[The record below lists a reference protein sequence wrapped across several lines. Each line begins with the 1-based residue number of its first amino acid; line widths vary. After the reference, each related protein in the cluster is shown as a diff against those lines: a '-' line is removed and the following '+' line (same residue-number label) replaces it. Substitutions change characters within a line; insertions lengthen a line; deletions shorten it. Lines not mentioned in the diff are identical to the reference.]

1 MQTESNLK
9 PKKFK
14 IEDLGNGKCVVS
26 FFDNIVE
33 QEISQVDSE
42 ETTIKYV
49 YDMYKI
55 TINSR
60 PNLIE
65 ELENKFDDWLMFAK
79 DCEYEKLATEVRM
92 KRNEMLKETDAEM
105 CLDRM
110 GLDIP
115 EEITATNLLSV
126 VVAVFKA
133 LREIL
138 MGKNAKYRQELRDL
152 TKQEGFPYNIVWP
165 TKDENKED

>member
-9 PKKFK
+9 PEKFK

-33 QEISQVDSE
+33 QEVSQLDSE

-55 TINSR
+55 TINNRSD
-60 PNLIE
+60 LAE
-65 ELENKFDDWLMFAK
+65 ELENNFDYWLSFAK
-79 DCEYEKLATEVRM
+79 DCEYEELAEKVRE

-110 GLDIP
+110 GIEIP
-115 EEITATNLLSV
+115 EEITATNLLF
-126 VVAVFKA
+126 VVAGVFKTFK
-133 LREIL
+133 EIL
-138 MGKNAKYRQELRDL
+138 TGKNAKYRQELRDI
-152 TKQEGFPYNIVWP
+152 TKQEGFPYKIVWP